1 MGENTKRAKVLRAAK
16 LIDGTGAAPKRD
28 AAVLVNDSIISEIGH
43 RDEVKVPPNSEV
55 IDLGEQTI
63 LPGMVDAHMH
73 FFGVP
78 SDKVH
83 LLATEREAY
92 RVLKAAGEARKMLE
106 AGITAARCLGSSVG
120 PDLRRAI
127 NDGHVPGPR
136 LMAAGEFVCSTHG
149 TWDHINIPLDWAKS
163 LNMLA
168 DGIEGVREI
177 VRRRVRSGSNVIK
190 VGLSKGGVD
199 DKYHFWGDDPLKQ
212 VASYSVEEVKAAVAE
227 AHLNK
232 LKVSAHCI
240 GDEAVRYALDSGVD
254 TIEHG
259 YGITEDTRKRLVDQN
274 ALVVS
279 TICQLYYHREAF
291 EPFHYPQWLREVFER
306 HLTQMQIDF
315 EKSLHAGVR
324 YALGTD
330 LIGYPTHP
338 QDMGAREFEFAV
350 NWGMDTMQAIVAGTR
365 NSAEAL
371 GMSHLIGTIEKN
383 KLADIIATP
392 GDPSKDI
399 TELQRVSFVMLGG
412 NVIINRGAE
421 PLRRARQESREA
433 ALTA

>member
-1 MGENTKRAKVLRAAK
+1 MPEDKSTATLLKAAQ
-16 LIDGTGAAPKRD
+16 LIDGTGATPKKN
-28 AAVLVNDSIISEIGH
+28 ASVLIVDSVITEIGQQG
-43 RDEVKVPPNSEV
+43 EIQVPPGAEV

-78 SDKVH
+78 SDKLH
-83 LLATEREAY
+83 QLATEREAY
-92 RVLKAAGEARKMLE
+92 RVLRAAGEARKMLE

-127 NDGHVPGPR
+127 NEGHVPGPR
-136 LMAAGEFVCSTHG
+136 LMAAGEFICSTHG

-163 LNMLA
+163 LDMLA
-168 DGIEGVREI
+168 DGIEGVREV
-177 VRRRVRSGSNVIK
+177 VRRRIRKGSNVIK
-190 VGLSKGGVD
+190 IGLSKGGVD
-199 DKYHFWGDDPLKQ
+199 DRYHPWGDDPNKQ
-212 VASYSVEEVKAAVAE
+212 VAAYTLEEVQAAVAE

-240 GDEAVRYALDSGVD
+240 GDEAVRYALDGGVD
-254 TIEHG
+254 VIEHG

-279 TICQLYYHREAF
+279 TISQLYFHREAF
-291 EPFHYPQWLREVFER
+291 EPFHYPDWERAVFER
-306 HLTQMQIDF
+306 HLSQMQRDF
-315 EKSLHAGVR
+315 EKSLRAGVR

-330 LIGYPTHP
+330 LVGFPTHP
-338 QDMGAREFEFAV
+338 QNAGAREFEFAV
-350 NWGMDTMQAIVAGTR
+350 RWGMDTMQSIVAGTKT
-365 NSAEAL
+365 SAEAL
-371 GMSHLIGTIEKN
+371 GMSHQIGTLEKN

-392 GDPSKDI
+392 GDPLKDI

-412 NVIINRGAE
+412 REIINKWRGAC
-421 PLRRARQESREA
+421 
-433 ALTA
+433 